1 MSFLL
6 KAPLA
11 KAGAGIHPYFL
22 KLLFN
27 KFFQKKRI
35 FKTFVV
41 YVNNQG

>member
-27 KFFQKKRI
+27 KFSQKRGFLKLLSYI
-35 FKTFVV
+35 
-41 YVNNQG
+41 